1 MTVTYNLIA
10 DLPVFLAYSLELEKE
25 AAERLSQFSLIMEKN
40 KQPDLAET
48 FKRLAKFSEDHA
60 NEVEKICE
68 KRNIPLSAANNSDAD
83 NRESP
88 ETFHYDDAGF
98 SMTTREAVQ
107 TMLVQE
113 KASADFYAEV
123 ARRTVNPEIREFALT
138 FAREEREH
146 AEALEKWLK
155 E

>member
-1 MTVTYNLIA
+1 MTVTYNLIS

-25 AAERLSQFSLIMEKN
+25 AAERLSQFSSIMEKN

-60 NEVEKICE
+60 NEVANICK
-68 KRNIPLSAANNSDAD
+68 KRSIPLSPASNFDAAEQ
-83 NRESP
+83 ESP
-88 ETFHYDDAGF
+88 ETFQYDDAGF
-98 SMTTREAVQ
+98 SMTTREAVE
-107 TMLVQE
+107 TMLTQE

-123 ARRTVNPEIREFALT
+123 ANRTVNPEIREFALT

-146 AEALEKWLK
+146 AEALEDWLN